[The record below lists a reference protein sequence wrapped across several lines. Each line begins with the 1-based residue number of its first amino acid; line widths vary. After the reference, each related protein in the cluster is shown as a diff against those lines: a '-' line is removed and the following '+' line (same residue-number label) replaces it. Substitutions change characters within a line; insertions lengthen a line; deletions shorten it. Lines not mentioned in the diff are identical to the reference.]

1 MKTLEITHN
10 RMIWRQTRKAFES
23 PTHSCVVASKVFIAL
38 ITKLCFQKL
47 KLTVVSRRPHSFGVT
62 FCALNMENI
71 KQLMANVDSYMKK
84 LIEAVELIE
93 TGDFPHSEGQF
104 FIFLFVLPWPGI
116 AYSANRSES
125 DEWKF
130 PPRSYLG
137 SISKKQK
144 KRRKHF
150 HELRSCVE
158 STHNKRYLRTIV
170 NLDLHANCWL
180 ISIPPDLI
188 STLVALSNIA
198 KSKIRCQ
205 A

>member
-38 ITKLCFQKL
+38 ITKLCFHKL

-104 FIFLFVLPWPGI
+104 FIFLFVLPRYCVFSKSERVGWMKIPAKVVSGI
-116 AYSANRSES
+116 N
-125 DEWKF
+125 
-130 PPRSYLG
+130 
-137 SISKKQK
+137 KQK
-144 KRRKHF
+144 AEEEAKTF
-150 HELRSCVE
+150 SWTSELCW
-158 STHNKRYLRTIV
+158 V
-170 NLDLHANCWL
+170 NTQQKILANYC
-180 ISIPPDLI
+180 
-188 STLVALSNIA
+188 
-198 KSKIRCQ
+198 
-205 A
+205 